1 MEDCIKIRRYE
12 ELLTSKDF
20 ESLIEAQNVPAV
32 IKQTTLFSQ
41 LSVLFALL
49 ITNI

>member
-12 ELLTSKDF
+12 EVLTSNDF

-32 IKQTTLFSQ
+32 IKQTTLSDSSFNYY
-41 LSVLFALL
+41 LHH
-49 ITNI
+49 